1 MTSERPDPIE
11 FVLFELTGGTDAPAG
26 AGTGERVAATPAP
39 GEAEPSPPGYLD
51 LLNVWWDAPAN
62 FPSHLNV
69 FERYSSLPD
78 RCRRAV
84 VAIGKFDGLHLGHRA
99 LIDTAA
105 TIADELGAPLGVLT
119 FEPHPRA
126 VFEPEAGPFRLMA
139 PQARARWMDELG
151 VDLLLTQKFDREF
164 ASLSPEDFVKEVLVR
179 GMAVRHVVVGH
190 DFRFGSK
197 RGGDAAMLKAL
208 GEKHGFGVSVVG
220 AVVVD
225 GEVAGSTTVREHL
238 RGGRPR
244 AAARVLGRPWEVEG
258 VLVAGPGGVP
268 SLDLGAHVA
277 PAPGWYGVRVADA
290 TAREEPAWHSVHA
303 RVSDAGNG
311 RATLALTDLPQS
323 VAKALAGRPVRVA
336 VVDFVWAE
344 GEAEP
349 EL

>member
-1 MTSERPDPIE
+1 MCTPGWCGVQMEVVLSERPDPIE

-26 AGTGERVAATPAP
+26 AGTGERVAATPAA
-39 GEAEPSPPGYLD
+39 GAEASPPGYLD

-69 FERYSSLPD
+69 FERYASLPD

-105 TIADELGAPLGVLT
+105 AIADEIGAPLGVLT

-164 ASLSPEDFVKEVLVR
+164 ASLSPENFVREVLVR

-190 DFRFGSK
+190 DFRFGNK
-197 RGGDAAMLKAL
+197 RGGDVAMLKAL
-208 GEKHGFGVSVVG
+208 GETFGFGVSVVG

-238 RGGRPR
+238 RAGRPR

-258 VLVAGPGGVP
+258 VLVAGPGG
-268 SLDLGAHVA
+268 
-277 PAPGWYGVRVADA
+277 
-290 TAREEPAWHSVHA
+290 
-303 RVSDAGNG
+303 
-311 RATLALTDLPQS
+311 
-323 VAKALAGRPVRVA
+323 
-336 VVDFVWAE
+336 
-344 GEAEP
+344 
-349 EL
+349 